1 MATNA
6 PRQVPPPRRRW
17 PFPVLMLAVV
27 VALATWTLRTPPGAA
42 PQGVVFQLI
51 DGRRI
56 ALDDLRGRPV
66 LVSFWATTCP
76 ACLREIPH
84 LKALY
89 REAAPQ
95 GLVMVAVAMPYD
107 PPSEVLAMVADRE
120 LPYDVAVDVQG
131 RVLRA
136 FGRVPGTP
144 THFLMNGAGDIVLH
158 HVGPLDTRRVL
169 EVVTAGG

>member
-1 MATNA
+1 MLGL
-6 PRQVPPPRRRW
+6 
-17 PFPVLMLAVV
+17 VL
-27 VALATWTLRTPPGAA
+27 ALATWNLSSPPGAA
-42 PQGVVFQLI
+42 PRDVVFQLI

-107 PPSEVLAMVADRE
+107 PPSEVLGLVADRE
-120 LPYDVAVDVQG
+120 LPYDIAVDVQG

-144 THFLMNGAGDIVLH
+144 THFLMDGEGNIVLH
-158 HVGPLDTRRVL
+158 RVGPLDTRRVL
-169 EVVTAGG
+169 ELVSDGATRPGPTG